1 MDDFNCTIEQL
12 PHSHLGRQQ
21 EAITAARKAR
31 EVVPQELEKCAWT
44 RDLDK
49 DEEINFG
56 VQGEAKWIGI
66 HFTHDLQ

>member
-1 MDDFNCTIEQL
+1 MDDFKCTTEQL
-12 PHSHLGRQQ
+12 QRSHPGRQQ
-21 EAITAARKAR
+21 EAITAAKKAR
-31 EVVPQELEKCAWT
+31 EVVPQELEKCTWT

-66 HFTHDLQ
+66 HFRHDLQ